1 MMTPPFP
8 MRLGISSYTYPW
20 AIGVPGYPS
29 PARPMT
35 RLDLL
40 DQAVALGVRTVQF
53 ADHMPLH
60 RLSDAELDALRR
72 QADERHLEIELGT
85 SGIERVQL
93 MRYLDLAV
101 RLRAKLLR
109 TVTDTATHRP
119 SPSEAVHLLGPIV
132 PELVRR
138 GVTLSLE
145 NHDRFNAPTLRR
157 IVEDVGSPFV
167 TICLDTANSL
177 GCSEGPD
184 LVLETLGPRT
194 SCLHVK
200 DYTIRRLPHRFG
212 FIIEG
217 AVAGRGN
224 LDLPRWLTRLRA
236 MGRDL
241 SVILEQW
248 PSPELTIEAT
258 IEKEA
263 AWAQQGIAYLRQ
275 LVSD

>member
-1 MMTPPFP
+1 MILPFP
-8 MRLGISSYTYPW
+8 MRLGISSYAYPW
-20 AIGVPGYPS
+20 AIGVPGYPA
-29 PARPMT
+29 PARRMT
-35 RLDLL
+35 PLGLL
-40 DQAVALGVRTVQF
+40 DRAVALGVRTVQF
-53 ADHMPLH
+53 ADYMPLH
-60 RLSDAELDALRR
+60 DLSETQLDILRL
-72 QADERHLEIELGT
+72 QADERRLEIELGT

-93 MRYLDLAV
+93 IRYLEIAV

-119 SPSEAVHLLGPIV
+119 SPSEAVHLLGSIV

-138 GVTLSLE
+138 GVTLALE
-145 NHDRFNAPTLRR
+145 NHDRFTAPTLRR
-157 IVEDVGSPFV
+157 IVDDVGSPFV
-167 TICLDTANSL
+167 AICLDTANSL

-194 SCLHVK
+194 RCLHVK

-217 AVAGRGN
+217 AAAGRGN
-224 LDLPRWLTRLRA
+224 LDLPRWLTRLRE
-236 MGRDL
+236 MGSDVG
-241 SVILEQW
+241 VILEQW
-248 PSPELTIEAT
+248 PSPEPTIEAT

-263 AWAQQGIAYLRQ
+263 EWAQQSVAYLRQ